1 MLAKQQK
8 NIRKSKEMFQC
19 FYRLKKDNYF
29 SLGSRVGFGSK
40 ITSEN
45 NSLVSTFSRLN
56 GTEVLFNVDIIWDI

>member
-29 SLGSRVGFGSK
+29 LNK
-40 ITSEN
+40 HEITSEKKGFLKHISEKKPLISFN
-45 NSLVSTFSRLN
+45 DENSLF
-56 GTEVLFNVDIIWDI
+56 